1 MILIIKK
8 KCEWQVVEVA
18 ALTDRA
24 MRAMQD
30 DDHLEV
36 KQKVVSGTVTVKY
49 LMKNFWGRKS
59 GLRMLALAAKCEF
72 DTSTSNQ

>member
-1 MILIIKK
+1 
-8 KCEWQVVEVA
+8 
-18 ALTDRA
+18 